1 MFLQPSDGSWYGDG
15 GWDGS
20 PAQGLPSASL
30 SSLQV
35 SRSFGVWPTS
45 AILKTPQAVSPAP
58 EKPPT
63 GGRFGLDEPSALQ
76 RKRLPTVKVKLLFG
90 EPSGFSGVMPV
101 SLAIPLMTGNFDF
114 TVTQTWEDDAP
125 APGALCV
132 AEAVSQALPGPLGIF
147 STRVMT
153 TVPPAGMSPRVHG
166 KPALHGG
173 DAETNVMPA
182 LVASFRTTLCAVE
195 PVAGPSFDTVIV

>member
-1 MFLQPSDGSWYGDG
+1 MSFWSCHGAGATPGMPAHGASGPPEWFTIGCGSF
-15 GWDGS
+15 
-20 PAQGLPSASL
+20 AASAAVSGAW
-30 SSLQV
+30 SLQV

-58 EKPPT
+58 ENAPT

-114 TVTQTWEDDAP
+114 TETQTLAEDAP
-125 APGALCV
+125 VPGASCV
-132 AEAVSQALPGPLGIF
+132 AEA
-147 STRVMT
+147 M
-153 TVPPAGMSPRVHG
+153 
-166 KPALHGG
+166 
-173 DAETNVMPA
+173 
-182 LVASFRTTLCAVE
+182 
-195 PVAGPSFDTVIV
+195 